1 MEINER
7 QNEVE
12 IKNSEIKEIDIHLHE
27 VLKSVCKIIYQNRYG
42 TGFLIKLYKE
52 EKELFCLMTNEHVIT
67 KEMIE
72 SNQIITVKYKYEEG
86 LIQIKLD
93 KTKRFIKY
101 DLDRDISILE
111 ILPDDEIKKKY
122 FLMPNMNEIDNIN
135 YINKNI
141 YIPQYPGGKNLS
153 YSEGKIKNINN
164 SDLIYDA
171 STKPGSSGSPI
182 FLKNTIEVIGIHKQG
197 NQDKVENYGILIYS
211 LIQELKSK
219 MNII

>member
-1 MEINER
+1 
-7 QNEVE
+7 
-12 IKNSEIKEIDIHLHE
+12 
-27 VLKSVCKIIYQNRYG
+27 
-42 TGFLIKLYKE
+42 
-52 EKELFCLMTNEHVIT
+52 
-67 KEMIE
+67 
-72 SNQIITVKYKYEEG
+72 
-86 LIQIKLD
+86 
-93 KTKRFIKY
+93 
-101 DLDRDISILE
+101 
-111 ILPDDEIKKKY
+111 
-122 FLMPNMNEIDNIN
+122 MPNMNEIDNTN
-135 YINKNI
+135 NLNKNI

-219 MNII
+219 MNIIQVKL